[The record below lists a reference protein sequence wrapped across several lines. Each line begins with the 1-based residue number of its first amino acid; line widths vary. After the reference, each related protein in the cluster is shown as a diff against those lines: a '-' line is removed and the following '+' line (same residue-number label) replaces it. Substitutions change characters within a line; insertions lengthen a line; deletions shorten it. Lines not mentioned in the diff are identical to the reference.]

1 MLDLYKLRIFAIV
14 AQEGSFS
21 AAAERLFIS
30 QSAVSQ
36 HMKELEAVLGRS
48 LFVRG
53 RRGVKLTAHGE
64 VLKQYAGEILAL
76 VARAE
81 TALTDVAH
89 LPEGKVSIGVTPG
102 VAVYLAPDW
111 IQSFRD
117 RYPRLTVALQTD
129 VTGRIVAGVLS
140 GRLDMGFI
148 EGELEGYLNPRLAW
162 RDLEEVEQLVVV
174 GRDHPWAG
182 LSSVAL
188 EDLNEQPL
196 IMRQPE
202 SQTRAW
208 LDGVLRH
215 HRVRPVVATEFDNL
229 ESIKR
234 STAQG
239 ICLTILP
246 EYVVSAEVA
255 ARQLVTIPI
264 AGRPLRRTLKLVW
277 AADSH
282 FSPVAT
288 AFLTVLGQRY
298 SVIREFQATK

>member
-1 MLDLYKLRIFAIV
+1 MLDFNKLRIFVIV

-21 AAAERLFIS
+21 GAAERLYIS

-48 LFVRG
+48 LFIRG
-53 RRGVKLTAHGE
+53 RRGVKLTPHGE

-81 TALTDVAH
+81 TVLTDVAH

-111 IQSFRD
+111 IQTFREQ
-117 RYPRLTVALQTD
+117 YPHLTVALQTD
-129 VTGRIVAGVLS
+129 VTGRILPDVLA
-140 GRLDMGFI
+140 GRLDMAFI

-162 RDLEEVEQLVVV
+162 LDLADVEQLVVV
-174 GRDHPWAG
+174 GRKHPWSV
-182 LSSVAL
+182 LSSVRL
-188 EDLNEQPL
+188 ENLDGQPV
-196 IMRQPE
+196 IMRQPG

-208 LDGVLRH
+208 LDGALRRR
-215 HRVRPVVATEFDNL
+215 RVKPVIATELDNL

-234 STAQG
+234 SAAQG
-239 ICLTILP
+239 SCLTILP

-255 ARQLVTIPI
+255 AGHLVMIPI
-264 AGRPLRRTLKLVW
+264 EGRPLRRTLKLIW
-277 AADSH
+277 AADGY
-282 FSPVAT
+282 FSPVAA
-288 AFLTVLGQRY
+288 AFLAVLSRRFSAVGEILP
-298 SVIREFQATK
+298 SN